1 MTKTYVGID
10 VSQKTF
16 DVAYAKGAGIG
27 TVQFRNDAGGFSE
40 FGALLGGLG
49 AGAHCV
55 MEASGPYYLP
65 LATFLFEAGAGVS
78 VVNPLVV
85 KRFSQMRLL
94 RAKTDRQDAKCLL
107 GYAEAERPREWKPSP
122 LHINELSQLQALLE
136 QYVKQRTAL
145 KNQLHAQKAS
155 GVPNEAFK
163 ASAQKV
169 LETLEAEIAGLE
181 QQMEQLAREHHK
193 DQLDSLLSV
202 PGIGRKTALVLT
214 VITQGFSRFD
224 SAKQLAS
231 YVGICPRVF
240 QSGTSVKGKNRICKL
255 GMARVRQLL
264 YLCAMQAI
272 KVNQPCKE
280 LYQRLLASGKP
291 KMKALIAVAHKLLRQ
306 ALAVAKSQ
314 RTFNQNFQPF
324 PCS

>member
-1 MTKTYVGID
+1 MYVGID

-16 DVAYAKGAGIG
+16 DVAHMKGAHVHTARFENG
-27 TVQFRNDAGGFSE
+27 TVGFLGFRS
-40 FGALLGGLG
+40 LLEGLG
-49 AGAHCV
+49 AEAHCV

-65 LATFLFEAGAGVS
+65 LATFLFEAGVGVS

-85 KRFSQMRLL
+85 KRFAQMRLL

-107 GYAEAERPREWKPSP
+107 SYGRSEQPQEWKPCP
-122 LHINELSQLQALLE
+122 LHINELSQLQALLD

-169 LETLEAEIAGLE
+169 LEALESEIADLE
-181 QQMEQLAREHHK
+181 QQMEQLARKHHR
-193 DQLDSLLSV
+193 DQMEAVLSV
-202 PGIGRKTALVLT
+202 PGVGPKTAMVLT
-214 VITQGFSRFD
+214 VITQGFSRFN
-224 SAKQLAS
+224 SPKQLAS

-264 YLCAMQAI
+264 YMCAMQAI

-280 LYQRLLASGKP
+280 LYERLLKAGKP
-291 KMKALIAVAHKLLRQ
+291 KMKAIIAVAHKILRQ
-306 ALAVAKSQ
+306 TLALAKSQ
-314 RTFNQNFQPF
+314 RTFAQNFNPIAC
-324 PCS
+324 P